1 MRLLTLL
8 LIAISITAIA
18 QYKPEEFQAG
28 LLQAKYGAM
37 LVYNGQKNS
46 FTLKFVFK
54 SVEPTERPNFVRVD
68 GSLMQSTLFPIHKEY
83 DFASL
88 TEEEQK
94 IVLQNWKLY
103 EKKWVEDQLKS
114 KLNEKE
120 EFLKIN
126 DKLCLYWSYDMPTK
140 KDDPYA
146 VVKQMYLVTLCFD
159 QTLVLNGPIEK
170 GKSEIELRN
179 KLTSVAKTL
188 ELKAGQV
195 LDMKSLYYELKP

>member
-1 MRLLTLL
+1 MRLLTLF

-103 EKKWVEDQLKS
+103 EKKWVEDQLKI

-126 DKLCLYWSYDMPTK
+126 DKLFLYWSYDMPTK